1 MKVEQ
6 ALNIDVKQK
15 VNVGGEEMSLY
26 EAARWSTLIQGLDVI
41 TKRANQ
47 LKINLDQDKTWLKPL
62 ALQKYIEEETPVAI
76 AEINQGLE
84 PDTSP
89 EQSNPAWSPI
99 AKINQG
105 LECTTSPEQK

>member
-15 VNVGGEEMSLY
+15 VKVGSEDMSLY
-26 EAARWSTLIQGLDVI
+26 EAARWSALIQGLDVI

-47 LKINLDQDKTWLKPL
+47 LKINLDEDKTWLKPL

-76 AEINQGLE
+76 AEINQGI
-84 PDTSP
+84 
-89 EQSNPAWSPI
+89 Q
-99 AKINQG
+99 
-105 LECTTSPEQK
+105 CTTSRGQD